1 MMILKLLNMDDFCG
15 IDEAIEI
22 AKGKN
27 KMPETLKEGYKQI
40 KRTIKWQQKHTY

>member
-1 MMILKLLNMDDFCG
+1 MILKLLNMDDFCG
-15 IDEAIEI
+15 IDETIEI

-40 KRTIKWQQKHTY
+40 KRTIKWKK